1 MAASFRLCA
10 SNLCFAFCSCTSCA
24 LQKGHQ
30 SAERKKRSTV
40 PFGPLS
46 VSLDC
51 SCPNWS
57 GMENAGP
64 FCPTESPTAETLLA
78 DKSSCAFNQGKKLI
92 KNKSA
97 AENFMNHL

>member
-1 MAASFRLCA
+1 MAASFNPCA

-57 GMENAGP
+57 RMENAGA
-64 FCPTESPTAETLLA
+64 FCLTAETLLA
-78 DKSSCAFNQGKKLI
+78 DESSCAFNQGKKLI
-92 KNKSA
+92 KNKNA